1 MVLSVEDIK
10 TRVLESRGK
19 TSINLALLHQNRL
32 RFHVSTEANTPAVF
46 APLKN
51 SMGQQWR
58 QGIASY
64 GVGQA
69 LWDFLAFVENLLPHD
84 KYKTF
89 ESLFR
94 YPVATNELTAICFDK
109 LSRIF
114 EGRDPVYMYRF
125 TNAEYAADWEEYRTS
140 VLKEPQIWKTKGWEY
155 FKTEI
160 NSVLVCDVPQQQA
173 AGDRLPRPYFY
184 WLPIRDV
191 VSYEAREDG
200 QMEWIAYRQDGDML
214 AVVDDEYYR
223 LYQYKDGALGQLVSE
238 NRHDVGYCPAR
249 FFWSEPMSLEYPDVK
264 MSPITKMLG
273 ALDWWLFFHISKHH
287 LDLYGSYP
295 VYTGYEQNCDYHND
309 ESGDY
314 CNGGFLYDAQGVQK
328 LDMAGLPMK
337 CPKCGD
343 KRIIGAGSFI
353 EIPVPMADQP
363 DLRNPV
369 TMLQVDRNSL
379 DYNVD
384 EEERLKNVIITSVVG
399 TNEEITTRDALNE
412 QQIKANFES
421 QSTVLNRIKTG
432 FESAQQWVDATICL
446 LRYGR
451 SFVSAGISYG
461 TEFYLSTADELRERY
476 ASAKKAGASE
486 GELDALYS
494 KVIETEY
501 RNNPMMRQRLMIL
514 ADLEP
519 YNHLTRDEVIELHD
533 KGMATVEDIIVKTNF
548 MEYIRRFER
557 ENINVTEFGNDID
570 YDKKI
575 QAISDRLKEYAS
587 EEIEKLN
594 PQNT

>member
-1 MVLSVEDIK
+1 MALSVEEIK
-10 TRVLESRGK
+10 KRVTERRSKR
-19 TSINLALLHQNRL
+19 TIDLALLHQNRL
-32 RFHVSTEANTPAVF
+32 RFHVQTEANTPAVL
-46 APLKN
+46 APLTK
-51 SMGQQWR
+51 SRVQQQR
-58 QGIASY
+58 QGIASF
-64 GVGQA
+64 GVMQA
-69 LWDFLAFVENLLPHD
+69 LWDFMAFVENLLPHD

-94 YPVATNELTAICFDK
+94 FPVATNELTAICFDK

-140 VLKEPQIWKTKGWEY
+140 VLKEPEVWKTKGWEF

-160 NSVLVCDVPQQQA
+160 NSVLICDLPREQA

-191 VSYEAREDG
+191 IAFKAKEDG
-200 QMEWIAYRQDGDML
+200 VMKWIAFRQDDDLL
-214 AVVDDEYYR
+214 AVLDDEYYR
-223 LYQYKDGALGQLVSE
+223 LFRYKDSTVGELLEE
-238 NRHDVGYCPAR
+238 NRHDIGYCPAR
-249 FFWSEPMSLEYPDVK
+249 FFWTEPMSLDYPDVK

-309 ESGDY
+309 NTGDY
-314 CNGGFLYDAQGVQK
+314 CNGGFLYDAQGVQR
-328 LDMAGLPMK
+328 LDMAGLPVK

-353 EIPVPMADQP
+353 EIPVPVQDQP

-369 TMLQVDRNSL
+369 TMLSVDRNSL

-384 EEERLKNVIITSVVG
+384 EEDRLRNDIITSIVG

-421 QSTVLNRIKTG
+421 QSTILNRIKIG
-432 FESAQQWVDATICL
+432 FEQAQQWVDATICR
-446 LRYGR
+446 LRYGK
-451 SFVSAGISYG
+451 SFISAGISYG
-461 TEFYLSTADELRERY
+461 TEFYLSTANELRERY
-476 ASAKKAGASE
+476 KQAKEAGASE
-486 GELDALYS
+486 SELDALYA

-501 RNNPMMRQRLMIL
+501 RNNPLMRQRLSIL

-519 YNHLTRDEVIELHD
+519 FNHLTRDEVLELRE
-533 KGMATVEDIIVKTNF
+533 KGMATQEDVVIKLNF
-548 MEYIRRFER
+548 ADYIRKFER
-557 ENINVTEFGNDID
+557 ENMSVTEFGENTD

-587 EEIEKLN
+587 EDIVKLT
-594 PQNT
+594 PQST